1 MALGFYFTPSSFTPE
16 TYEETISRLEEAGA
30 GNPPGRLFHV
40 ALETD
45 EGKIQ
50 VFDIFP
56 FKPDDAPSG
65 RRAARAT
72 LAPDK
77 QVDVL
82 LGKERAVDLR
92 GAGFAVATEAG

>member
-1 MALGFYFTPSSFTPE
+1 MPVPVQPPSLPE
-16 TYEETISRLEEAGA
+16 RK
-30 GNPPGRLFHV
+30 
-40 ALETD
+40 
-45 EGKIQ
+45 KIQ

-92 GAGFAVATEAG
+92 GAGWTFWISGDKARGGRR